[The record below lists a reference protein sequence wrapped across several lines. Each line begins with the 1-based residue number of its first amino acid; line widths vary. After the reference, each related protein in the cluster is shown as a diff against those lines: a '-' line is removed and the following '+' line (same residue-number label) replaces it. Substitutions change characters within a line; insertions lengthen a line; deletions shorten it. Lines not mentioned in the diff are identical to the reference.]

1 MNPDLAAD
9 SPEDSSLVDDHSH
22 ESSIEEMEMPP
33 PEIERTMIFD
43 SVDIPPPPAEDSELE
58 DSELEDSELEDS
70 ELEDSELEDSE
81 DFGGP
86 DDASEEQPMLVVGP
100 SDEVK
105 ALPEAPPED
114 GSDEG
119 SALAHK
125 RDTPLR
131 GAYEYLEIRT
141 PIAEFESYSRAR
153 TEALVR
159 LGDSKE
165 AEVAALAMNLGTE
178 ALRRVMGAIP
188 KETS

>member
-43 SVDIPPPPAEDSELE
+43 SVDIPPPPA
-58 DSELEDSELEDS
+58 
-70 ELEDSELEDSE
+70 EDSELEDSE